1 MLIKVCGL
9 RDNWKEVSK
18 LQPDLMGLIF
28 YPKSER
34 FVEQQGKL
42 SIDTNVPK
50 VGVFVNSDISEI
62 VERVSQYQLSYV
74 QLHSDES
81 VDFIKEL
88 RIHLTD
94 TRVIKVFRVQD
105 EMPDV
110 TEFESLVDMFL
121 FDTKVSAYG
130 GTGSR
135 FDWKILKS
143 YSSDLPFLLAG
154 GVTVDDIEIIKSLQ
168 IKGFSGVDINSK
180 FEDVPGLKN
189 IEKVSTFIKA
199 IRDE

>member
-189 IEKVSTFIKA
+189 LEKVSTFIKA

>member
-42 SIDTNVPK
+42 SIDTNIPK

-62 VERVSQYQLSYV
+62 VERVSRYQLSYV

-88 RIHLTD
+88 RIHLID

-154 GVTVDDIEIIKSLQ
+154 GVSVDDIEIIKSLQ

-180 FEDVPGLKN
+180 FEDAPGLKN
-189 IEKVSTFIKA
+189 LEKVSTFIKA